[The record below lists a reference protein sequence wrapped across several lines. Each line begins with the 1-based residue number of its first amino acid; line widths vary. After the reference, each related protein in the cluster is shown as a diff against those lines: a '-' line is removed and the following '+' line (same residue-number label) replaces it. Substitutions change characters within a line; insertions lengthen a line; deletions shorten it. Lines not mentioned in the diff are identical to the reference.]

1 MSPHTIHLPS
11 SLIFAIRISF
21 LVRKVSSVLFFFF
34 CRLLCYFC
42 AHALV
47 GAWNKLRC
55 FCKISFDK
63 EGRNGLFYY
72 CSSLISFKAGSQQLL
87 SSFERRRG
95 RTHLYGAPLDCLQ
108 RNVQLK
114 LQAHHVHWI
123 WADLIVINY
132 LSKGSISQNLSK
144 HIPTVKNTYF
154 TLLHFAYNEACF
166 RTIRVFALWHYCH
179 AYLLPNC
186 AYHNA

>member
-87 SSFERRRG
+87 SLFERWRG
-95 RTHLYGAPLDCLQ
+95 RRHLYGALLDCLQ
-108 RNVQLK
+108 HDVQRK
-114 LQAHHVHWI
+114 LQTNHMHWI
-123 WADLIVINY
+123 WADLIVINC
-132 LSKGSISQNLSK
+132 LIEVSNGS
-144 HIPTVKNTYF
+144 HITCWKRF
-154 TLLHFAYNEACF
+154 QS
-166 RTIRVFALWHYCH
+166 
-179 AYLLPNC
+179 
-186 AYHNA
+186 